1 MASEYLKWKYR
12 DVKPDEPPPPPTG
25 WDKVKNWF
33 SYNWYWLAAGAVIL
47 AILGGILWT
56 ALGIG
61 KTRPDYILAYVGR
74 GELPEQTREAL
85 IAAVQRLGIDVNG
98 DGEIYVE
105 LHSYATA
112 ETSDGYDDYEMSQ
125 YNMGVNVRLSGDIS
139 AGESVFFLMD
149 DPDAFQRGFQILA
162 NPDGTA
168 PEEGDLGWEGR
179 AIPVEDLPAL
189 GLEDGSGLYL
199 GRRFYV
205 RDNRKT
211 DRDADDALWQAIL
224 KGAVTE

>member
-47 AILGGILWT
+47 AILGSILWT

-85 IAAVQRLGIDVNG
+85 IAAVQRLGTDVNG

-112 ETSDGYDDYEMSQ
+112 ETSVRVPSRSKRMYF
-125 YNMGVNVRLSGDIS
+125 NIVVLLFLGVIPAS
-139 AGESVFFLMD
+139 AGVYIGCERNGKLDRLLHLLRKDLCRLLAAALRGLDYKLVVDLQNQLCVELFL
-149 DPDAFQRGFQILA
+149 L
-162 NPDGTA
+162 
-168 PEEGDLGWEGR
+168 
-179 AIPVEDLPAL
+179 
-189 GLEDGSGLYL
+189 
-199 GRRFYV
+199 
-205 RDNRKT
+205 
-211 DRDADDALWQAIL
+211 
-224 KGAVTE
+224 